1 MTTAFRR
8 SLLALIPMIAAAI
21 APAAFAQVVLRPLV
35 IEGELGPVQVYEDSR
50 ALIIA
55 ESGYTAPGWA
65 HLDQVPIEATRVEES
80 LRAHGYSTTIA
91 SNLGQVR
98 LEQTIKRFLNSKV
111 TFGTRLLVFFAGHG
125 WSDENGGYVVP
136 VDAPGS
142 GEEDFRSKIVSMQD
156 MLNWSYGSSARHV
169 TFVFDSCFS
178 GAVFLT
184 RSNLRPST
192 LFISDLDN
200 SVRMVITSGSA
211 SEQVPAGLEFG
222 QLFVDGLNGAAD
234 LVRDGVITGS
244 ELGYWLKV
252 NVAAKGR
259 QTPQFGTAPLV
270 KYKVGDVVMT
280 TVPLATT
287 GKDGARTPAVLQTK
301 PSGET
306 KRAAEVRSLGI
317 PDRPSASVF
326 TGIEV
331 KYSRK
336 KVDGNKVASALDAA
350 GVPYV
355 QLRAREEY
363 REPVNAIVCSHRVPV
378 AAVKKLAATLIAGG
392 VNILAI
398 FEHDVGPDKLLLI
411 GTEPKLAEKLRP
423 LTLRDLDG
431 LERCRMMRK
440 RRD

>member
-1 MTTAFRR
+1 LGL
-8 SLLALIPMIAAAI
+8 LLAVAAAI
-21 APAAFAQVVLRPLV
+21 APKAFAQVALKPLV
-35 IEGELGPVQVYEDSR
+35 ILGESGPVQVYDDSR

-55 ESGYTAPGWA
+55 ERVYTAPSWP
-65 HLDQVPIEATRVEES
+65 HLDEVPIEAARVEEA
-80 LRAHGYSTTIA
+80 LRAHGYSTTVA

-98 LEQTIKRFLNSKV
+98 LEQTIKQFLNSRV

-142 GEEDFRSKIVSMQD
+142 GEDDFRSKIVSMQD

-192 LFISDLDN
+192 LFLSDLDN

-211 SEQVPAGLEFG
+211 SEQVPAGLGFG

-234 LVRDGVITGS
+234 LVQDGVITGS

-259 QTPQFGTAPLV
+259 QTPQFGTSQQV
-270 KYKVGDVVMT
+270 KYKVGDVVMA

-287 GKDGARTPAVLQTK
+287 GKDGARTPAVLQAR
-301 PSGET
+301 PSGESM
-306 KRAAEVRSLGI
+306 RAAEVRNLGI

-336 KVDGNKVASALDAA
+336 KIDGNKVASALDAA

-363 REPVNAIVCSHRVPV
+363 PEPVNSIVCSRGVPV
-378 AAVKKLAATLIAGG
+378 AAVKKLAATLISGG
-392 VNILAI
+392 VDLLAI
-398 FEHDVGPDKLLLI
+398 FEQDFGPTKLLAV
-411 GTEPKLAEKLRP
+411 GTQPGLAKTLRP
-423 LTLRDLDG
+423 LTLQDLAG
-431 LERCRMMRK
+431 LERCSMVRK
-440 RRD
+440 LKH

>member
-1 MTTAFRR
+1 MAAAVHR
-8 SLLALIPMIAAAI
+8 SLLVLLLAFAATVTSK
-21 APAAFAQVVLRPLV
+21 AFAQVALRPLV
-35 IEGELGPVQVYEDSR
+35 IVGESGPVQVYEDSR

-55 ESGYTAPGWA
+55 ESRYTAPSWPT
-65 HLDQVPIEATRVEES
+65 LDQVPIEATRVDNA
-80 LRAHGYSTTIA
+80 LRAHGYSTTVV
-91 SNLGQVR
+91 SNLDQIS
-98 LEQTIKRFLNSKV
+98 LERTIKRFLYSNV
-111 TFGTRLLVFFAGHG
+111 TFGTRLLIFFAGHG

-136 VDAPGS
+136 VNAPGS

-156 MLNWSYGSSARHV
+156 MLNWSYGSRAQHV

-192 LFISDLDN
+192 LFLSDLDN

-211 SEQVPAGLEFG
+211 SEQVPAGLGFG

-252 NVAAKGR
+252 NVAAKGQ
-259 QTPQFGTAPLV
+259 QTPQFGTSQQV
-270 KYKVGDVVMT
+270 KYKVGDVVMA
-280 TVPLATT
+280 TVRLATT
-287 GKDGARTPAVLQTK
+287 EKDEARMPVVLK
-301 PSGET
+301 ARPSGESM
-306 KRAAEVRSLGI
+306 RAAEVRNLGI

-336 KVDGNKVASALDAA
+336 KIDGNKVASALDAA

-355 QLRAREEY
+355 QLRAREDY
-363 REPVNAIVCSHRVPV
+363 PEPVNSIVCSRGLPV
-378 AAVKKLAATLIAGG
+378 AAVKKLAAALIASG
-392 VNILAI
+392 VDLLAI
-398 FEHDVGPDKLLLI
+398 FEQDLGPDKLLVV
-411 GTEPKLAEKLRP
+411 GTQPKLAETLRP

-431 LERCRMMRK
+431 LERCSMVRK
-440 RRD
+440 R